1 MNKLWGMIKALQ
13 IILMLPLTYSDIP
26 PNVQLLY
33 YFMNS
38 NFNIQLIP
46 SSSDP
51 ITLFPLYGGSYPS
64 QEAFTDQFSNQDIF

>member
-13 IILMLPLTYSDIP
+13 IILMLPLTFVDIP

-33 YFMNS
+33 FFMNS

-46 SSSDP
+46 STSMNFEFL
-51 ITLFPLYGGSYPS
+51 TLYGGNY
-64 QEAFTDQFSNQDIF
+64 ET